1 MIITGR
7 LKEKNLFLDTWSTG
21 SIFKGPSSMDRAQ
34 RTELETELETEL
46 GTKIQ
51 MYVRLWVDNLR

>member
-7 LKEKNLFLDTWSTG
+7 LKEKNLFVDTWSTG

-51 MYVRLWVDNLR
+51 MFAGR